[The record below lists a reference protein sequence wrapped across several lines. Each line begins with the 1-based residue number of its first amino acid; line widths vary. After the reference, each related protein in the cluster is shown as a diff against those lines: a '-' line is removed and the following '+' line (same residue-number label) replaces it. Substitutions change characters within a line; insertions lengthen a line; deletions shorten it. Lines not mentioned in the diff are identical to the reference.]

1 MVRSADKYDA
11 FISYSHALDG
21 KLAPVVQRELEQFA
35 KPWYRM
41 RAIRVFRDDANL
53 SASSDLWASIELALA
68 SSEWFVL
75 MASPEAARS
84 EWVNRE
90 VAWWAANRSPDRLLI
105 VATGGEFAWNAQTGD
120 VDFARSTAAPPALR
134 GLLAAE
140 PRIINL
146 RWLADANLADAA
158 NPRLRESIAD
168 LGSAIRGIP
177 KDLLIGEHVRRH
189 RQAMRQARAG
199 IAILSTLAVCLFAAS
214 VFAIGQRN
222 EAERNARSALAQ
234 LFAATAVAEMQVQAD
249 RAQLLAVEG
258 YRMERNPRTRAALL
272 EVNTASPH
280 LVRQIPAGGRVTAL
294 AGSADGKTIVAGTED
309 GRLLRWRPDAGTL
322 DEVRLGPNP
331 IGGIAISADG
341 ATTLAIDGTVAATW
355 TGEGD
360 APPSRFDVKGGY
372 AIAASPSGR
381 LAAVMVRSGTDSEV
395 ETTVSLYE
403 ATTGKRLHS
412 TRPRSS
418 WSQVGMPNERSI
430 VLEGGTGSWEVLR
443 TSDLSSSGYSDDP
456 KVPAGDYVPGS
467 STSLGYSGYV
477 KYRNVL
483 VYPNGDAE
491 TDIPGAEVPVAEPE
505 VLAIRDD
512 GGYVAVSGGGTLW
525 VAGTSEDAE
534 DPTELTGSGRIEA
547 MAFLGKTSRLVS
559 TAGAS
564 LALWDLNQVSR
575 LSLPFRVDVPEVANF
590 GPPPRI
596 AVTSDGARVAV
607 VGGNGDQGAIHE
619 FTTEAVRTTAIPA
632 GRLDNVTPVWSAT
645 GEHLWLIG
653 DGGAAQVLTSEARD
667 AGTWPAFGEAEVLA
681 AGVSRD
687 GQEVVV
693 VDDRAGVQVRRATDG
708 SVVRDLPGAVDP
720 VISTSG
726 PMSAGLAAVS
736 ADGRT
741 AAVVHAETSQSVAVI
756 DTKSLHSKVLPGP
769 PASAVTFG
777 DGHLLVVRES
787 GDLEVW
793 DQGGESRLRTV
804 AGDVGYARAIT
815 VVPGTGLVVR
825 LRANG
830 QAVIIDTNEGA
841 VVGSVQ
847 LPPMT
852 RGSTASPWHATAM
865 VGAAGT
871 GELLTATSG
880 GSLVRW
886 SMRDDVLLRIACDTA
901 GRDLTTSEWESLAA
915 VGPPEDLSCGR
926 PSA

>member
-53 SASSDLWASIELALA
+53 SASPDLWASIELALA

-105 VATGGEFAWNAQTGD
+105 VVTGGEFAWNAQTGD

-189 RQAMRQARAG
+189 RQAMRQARGG

-280 LVRQIPAGGRVTAL
+280 LVRQAPAGGRVTAL

-322 DEVRLGPNP
+322 DEVRLGLNP
-331 IGGIAISADG
+331 IRGIAISADG

-355 TGEGD
+355 TGGGNT
-360 APPSRFDVKGGY
+360 PPSRFDVKGAD
-372 AIAASPSGR
+372 AIATSPSGR
-381 LAAVMVRSGTDSEV
+381 LAAVIVRGGTDSEV

-403 ATTGKRLHS
+403 AATGKRLGS
-412 TRPRSS
+412 TRPRHF
-418 WSQVGMPNERSI
+418 WSNLGMPNERSI

-443 TSDLSSSGYSDDP
+443 TSDLSSSRHSDDP

-483 VYPNGDAE
+483 VYPNGVSD
-491 TDIPGAEVPVAEPE
+491 TVTSAEVPVAEPE
-505 VLAIRDD
+505 LLAIRDD
-512 GGYVAVSGGGTLW
+512 GEYVAVSGGGTLW
-525 VAGTSEDAE
+525 VSGTSEDAG
-534 DPTELTGSGRIEA
+534 DPIELTGSGRIEA

-559 TAGAS
+559 TAGES

-596 AVTSDGARVAV
+596 AVTNNGARVAV

-619 FTTEAVRTTAIPA
+619 FTTEAVRTTPLPA
-632 GRLDNVTPVWSAT
+632 GQFESVTPVWSAT

-667 AGTWPAFGEAEVLA
+667 AGTWPAFGDAEVLA

-687 GQEVVV
+687 GREVVV

-708 SVVRDLPGAVDP
+708 SVVRDMPGAADR

-726 PMSAGLAAVS
+726 PMNAGLAAVS

-741 AAVVHAETSQSVAVI
+741 AAVVQSETSQSVAVI

-777 DGHLLVVRES
+777 DGYLLVVRES

-804 AGDVGYARAIT
+804 GGDVGYARAIT
-815 VVPGTGLVVR
+815 VVPETGLAVR

-830 QAVIIDTNEGA
+830 QAVIIDINEGA

-847 LPPMT
+847 LPSMT

-886 SMRDDVLLRIACDTA
+886 SMKDDVLLRIACDTA